1 MNQEIF
7 SLEYYM
13 NEGIKPSQS
22 RFVSLNY
29 ALIVD
34 ISFVYR
40 LVTLFTITFYS
51 FVGRIWP

>member
-51 FVGRIWP
+51 FVGRIWS